1 MISNGRVD
9 ITPPPVD
16 KFDRL
21 IVKHS
26 RLSPLIDTFCKI
38 VPLMFGSAV
47 VLTPI
52 LWAFFGE
59 FLGLI
64 GQRPLPIEQAG
75 QWHFLLLFIAAAA
88 CAVAALVSAPA
99 VLTLYS
105 RHADASD
112 SGRAQ
117 LAYCRVAVVTFLG
130 IVLTIS
136 VGSYAPYADSWMPL
150 AVMVI
155 LFVAGY
161 FGGKARLEPAPFSY
175 RAVAPLALLA
185 GGQAL
190 VFALWLV
197 SMWPLFSFTLSA
209 ETGFALAAN
218 VVVALSGTLFL
229 LLTSV
234 TRPWLGIGL
243 CIALTGFWTVRQANP
258 NEGFLIAKALYTA
271 NLGGGRPAR
280 ITQDDVDGEI
290 CDLGVERRSV
300 LIYEPAG
307 CEWSVVQKRFKS
319 LHGLDS
325 LQRKR
330 ILSEWKKEA
339 ACARHL
345 PKEGC
350 DGSRHAAP

>member
-1 MISNGRVD
+1 
-9 ITPPPVD
+9 
-16 KFDRL
+16 
-21 IVKHS
+21 
-26 RLSPLIDTFCKI
+26 
-38 VPLMFGSAV
+38 MF
-47 VLTPI
+47 TPI
-52 LWAFFGE
+52 LWAFFGA
-59 FLGLI
+59 FLGQI

-75 QWHFLLLFIAAAA
+75 QWLFLLLFIAAAA

-99 VLTLYS
+99 VLTLS
-105 RHADASD
+105 LRHADASEPE
-112 SGRAQ
+112 RAQ
-117 LAYCRVAVVTFLG
+117 LADCRVAVVTFLG
-130 IVLTIS
+130 TVLTIS
-136 VGSYAPYADSWMPL
+136 VGSYAAYADSWMPL
-150 AVMVI
+150 AVMAV
-155 LFVAGY
+155 LFLAGY
-161 FGGKARLEPAPFSY
+161 FGGKTRLEPATFSY
-175 RAVAPLALLA
+175 KAVAPLALLA

-209 ETGFALAAN
+209 ENGFALAAN

-290 CDLGVERRSV
+290 CDLGVEGRSV
-300 LIYEPAG
+300 LVYEPNG
-307 CEWSVVQKRFKS
+307 CEWSAVQKRFKS

-325 LQRKR
+325 LQRKL
-330 ILSEWKKEA
+330 ILSKWRKEA
-339 ACARHL
+339 ACAQHL
-345 PKEGC
+345 PEKGC
-350 DGSRHAAP
+350 GDSKHTAP